1 MPEKRY
7 TARKRPANGVQNLV
21 NVNADLTKKTCDKPD
36 PTRKNSSK
44 LEQWCNIA
52 SAYCPLTFVKWRPP
66 PRVKKKRDLL
76 GPQEYRCSSHPEFQT
91 VFQNHKV
98 RTMGDILSSKTV
110 FQKIKNC
117 RYNTRRFSR
126 KCQGRK
132 KLRCRAKCLPKSRE
146 KEPQRVGGCAKR
158 SATTMTTRKG
168 DRKQL
173 LVHSNPNVSRPCMCW
188 VQIPD

>member
-7 TARKRPANGVQNLV
+7 TARKRPANGFQNIV
-21 NVNADLTKKTCDKPD
+21 NVNADLKKTHATNPILLE
-36 PTRKNSSK
+36 NSCK

-66 PRVKKKRDLL
+66 PRVKKKRGLL

-91 VFQNHKV
+91 VLQNHKYGQWEISWV
-98 RTMGDILSSKTV
+98 PKQ
-110 FQKIKNC
+110 F
-117 RYNTRRFSR
+117 F
-126 KCQGRK
+126 K
-132 KLRCRAKCLPKSRE
+132 KLKTAATTQEDSAVNAKEGKNWRCRAKCLPKSRE
-146 KEPQRVGGCAKR
+146 KEPQRVWGCAKR
-158 SATTMTTRKG
+158 SATTTTTKG

-173 LVHSNPNVSRPCMCW
+173 LVHSNPNASRPCMCW